1 MQALTD
7 AASSGIVELLDC
19 MIKEFNM
26 TLTSDNRVGVCCSI
40 RVMQQCV
47 IYVRSGML
55 YSLYKE

>member
-7 AASSGIVELLDC
+7 AARSGIVELLDC
-19 MIKEFNM
+19 MRKECNM
-26 TLTSDNRVGVCCSI
+26 TLTNDNRVGVCCGI
-40 RVMQQCV
+40 HVMQQCV